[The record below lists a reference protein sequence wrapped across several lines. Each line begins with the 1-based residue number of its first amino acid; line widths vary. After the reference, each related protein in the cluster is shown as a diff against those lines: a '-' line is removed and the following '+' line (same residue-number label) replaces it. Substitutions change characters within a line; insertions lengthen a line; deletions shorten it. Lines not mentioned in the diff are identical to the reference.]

1 VPFVD
6 VVEVDGKRV
15 NFEELNVDS
24 EGERVYVAYWKPTG
38 VVCTTDE
45 RIKGNIITELE
56 RAGLKVDSRLFTV
69 GRLDKDSHGLILLT
83 NDGRVPNAVLRS
95 EKKKDKT
102 YVVDVDDDL
111 TPDDLKRLREGIVI
125 TTVAQ
130 RDGQR
135 KTPLTAAT
143 KPCKVEQL
151 SERRFRITL
160 NEGRNRQIRRMCEAL
175 KLRVLELKR
184 VEFMGIEMHG
194 LDGPGTYRFCD
205 ENEVEKLRGAIEDD
219 KCVTQNITKD

>member
-1 VPFVD
+1 MRSDPVLTSLPLTPPLYTLYTLSQL
-6 VVEVDGKRV
+6 
-15 NFEELNVDS
+15 EL
-24 EGERVYVAYWKPTG
+24 
-38 VVCTTDE
+38 
-45 RIKGNIITELE
+45 
-56 RAGLKVDSRLFTV
+56 AGLKVATRLFTV

-95 EKKKDKT
+95 EKKKDKV

-143 KPCKVEQL
+143 KPCEVEQL
-151 SERRFRITL
+151 SERAFRITL

-175 KLRVLELKR
+175 RLRVLELKR
-184 VEFMGIEMHG
+184 VEFMGIEMRG
-194 LDGPGTYRFCD
+194 LDGPGAYRFCSED
-205 ENEVEKLRGAIEDD
+205 EVRVLRGAIEED
-219 KCVTQNITKD
+219 KL